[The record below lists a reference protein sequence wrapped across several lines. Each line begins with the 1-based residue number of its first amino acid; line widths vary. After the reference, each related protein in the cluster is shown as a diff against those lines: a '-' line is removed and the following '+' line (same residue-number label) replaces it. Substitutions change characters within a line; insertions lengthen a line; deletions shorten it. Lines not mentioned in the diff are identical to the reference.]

1 MEIHEDNL
9 RRLGAIL
16 YGNFMLHVSD
26 GAEFKKYEELDELD
40 QTGWMSAA
48 RTAIVIT
55 TQQLDDHLK
64 KGLQEYEVM
73 CDGDIVKK
81 TLLDLG

>member
-1 MEIHEDNL
+1 
-9 RRLGAIL
+9 
-16 YGNFMLHVSD
+16 
-26 GAEFKKYEELDELD
+26 
-40 QTGWMSAA
+40 
-48 RTAIVIT
+48 VIT